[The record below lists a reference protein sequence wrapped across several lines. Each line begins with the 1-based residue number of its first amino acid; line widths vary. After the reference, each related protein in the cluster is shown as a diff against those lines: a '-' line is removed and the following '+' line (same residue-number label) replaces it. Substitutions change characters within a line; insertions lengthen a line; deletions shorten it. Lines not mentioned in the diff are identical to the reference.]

1 MFLLLT
7 LNIIYRLNY
16 EVKLSRFIHHPE
28 LMNSVF
34 HVGVT
39 ETMNKYVSASVPT
52 LYPLKTAENL
62 KFSDVF
68 WGYQIGTFE
77 RNGLNTTLWKKIYF

>member
-1 MFLLLT
+1 
-7 LNIIYRLNY
+7 
-16 EVKLSRFIHHPE
+16 
-28 LMNSVF
+28 MNSVF

-62 KFSDVF
+62 KFSDIF
-68 WGYQIGTFE
+68 WGYQIEILG
-77 RNGLNTTLWKKIYF
+77 RNVLNTTL